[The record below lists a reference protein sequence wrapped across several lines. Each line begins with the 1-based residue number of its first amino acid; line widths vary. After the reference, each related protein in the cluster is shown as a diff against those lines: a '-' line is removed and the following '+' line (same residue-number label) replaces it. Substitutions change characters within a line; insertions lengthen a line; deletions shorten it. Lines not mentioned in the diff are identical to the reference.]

1 MSGAGKKIADVAVK
15 ASKGIDWDGM
25 AKLLVSEEARKK
37 FSSLHVAF
45 DEVRS
50 TLQTKFSQ
58 ELEPIDLEYCKK
70 GVGSGLVDMYKEAY
84 QQCNIWDT
92 SRSMPIHSD
101 GRDDRLVCEADP
113 KDRDSIKSAY
123 TIAYKAESLVINNPL
138 NPPFVLEKSNLML
151 NEYLEAG
158 NALQQVKKRKKLAQV
173 KWKAPDEGEIKINF
187 DASRKQNGQCAFGCI
202 VRNHQGY
209 ILETKSG
216 KIEKTSTQMAEA
228 WAARV
233 AHDLAKKYKHDKVWI
248 EGDSRLIIECLQMKL
263 EPPCMIK
270 NLIDE
275 CQVAAREKCLDV
287 GYKHI
292 LREANQAADWL
303 AHRGHTSV
311 KIDHVNLPWGLKF
324 ICLFDFWG
332 RATPRSV

>member
-123 TIAYKAESLVINNPL
+123 TIAYKAESLV
-138 NPPFVLEKSNLML
+138 
-151 NEYLEAG
+151 
-158 NALQQVKKRKKLAQV
+158 
-173 KWKAPDEGEIKINF
+173 
-187 DASRKQNGQCAFGCI
+187 
-202 VRNHQGY
+202 
-209 ILETKSG
+209 
-216 KIEKTSTQMAEA
+216 
-228 WAARV
+228 
-233 AHDLAKKYKHDKVWI
+233 
-248 EGDSRLIIECLQMKL
+248 
-263 EPPCMIK
+263 
-270 NLIDE
+270 
-275 CQVAAREKCLDV
+275 AAREKCLDV